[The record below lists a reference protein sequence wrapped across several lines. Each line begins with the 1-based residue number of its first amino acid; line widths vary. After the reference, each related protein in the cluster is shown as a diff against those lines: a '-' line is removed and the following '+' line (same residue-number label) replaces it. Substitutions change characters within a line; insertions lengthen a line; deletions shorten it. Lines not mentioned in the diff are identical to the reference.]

1 MIAFDRADKRRSAS
15 LVISLSFHG
24 ILLALAIVLFSL
36 FRPAPPE
43 EPVRRGSIVLTSIDE
58 NNEEQ
63 FLTEDDVEEEF
74 EEQMAATAPA
84 AQAAPALEM
93 PEIENL
99 PGPPPIEANPSVT
112 EMANESLTNAPTAE
126 YELSDADL
134 AEIAREQRR
143 LKARAP
149 KGDPTSVSIFNGTRL
164 SGRRFVFIIDRSQSM
179 GGQGLGVLS
188 EAQTELT
195 NAINQLQPNHSFQIV
210 AYHSRTV
217 TIAKREMLPA
227 TKENKALVKPFLQ
240 RLAAFG
246 STEHTYGISAAL
258 AFKPDAVVLLTDG
271 GYPELTA
278 AELTD
283 IRRSAGKAEFHCIQF
298 GLGSQQKSTNFMTKI
313 ASQCNGTFRYID
325 VRTWDQ

>member
-1 MIAFDRADKRRSAS
+1 
-15 LVISLSFHG
+15 
-24 ILLALAIVLFSL
+24 
-36 FRPAPPE
+36 
-43 EPVRRGSIVLTSIDE
+43 
-58 NNEEQ
+58 
-63 FLTEDDVEEEF
+63 
-74 EEQMAATAPA
+74 
-84 AQAAPALEM
+84 
-93 PEIENL
+93 
-99 PGPPPIEANPSVT
+99 
-112 EMANESLTNAPTAE
+112 
-126 YELSDADL
+126 
-134 AEIAREQRR
+134 
-143 LKARAP
+143 
-149 KGDPTSVSIFNGTRL
+149 
-164 SGRRFVFIIDRSQSM
+164 M